1 MVHEIERD
9 LRRIRY
15 PSLRGCISDFERH
28 SCSLPNLKRVVARN
42 VERLQTVTHDETPR
56 SLGIRT
62 EGPGENPA
70 VTDEGARFAAVSRM
84 DAIRSEVE
92 SFRMGRKLNELF
104 REASQLTERER
115 AELAA
120 LLLESLEGEPD
131 EDVEAAWVEEIER
144 RVRQIDSGEVETIP
158 WEQVRAELYARLND
172 KR

>member
-1 MVHEIERD
+1 
-9 LRRIRY
+9 
-15 PSLRGCISDFERH
+15 
-28 SCSLPNLKRVVARN
+28 
-42 VERLQTVTHDETPR
+42 
-56 SLGIRT
+56 
-62 EGPGENPA
+62 
-70 VTDEGARFAAVSRM
+70 
-84 DAIRSEVE
+84 
-92 SFRMGRKLNELF
+92 MGRKLNELF

-144 RVRQIDSGEVETIP
+144 RVRQIDSGEVQTIP